1 MQEKI
6 NLGLRFLLII
16 LIVLVGSIISVRLWS
31 GKAEKIDAPV
41 DLVINENMTIAEI
54 GKANKLENIVLK
66 IAFGLRSKE
75 EMKKKLADFDL
86 TVEQA
91 ASKIQKSMALQSEDA
106 SKNWV
111 KIVVKFGL
119 WFSFL
124 IFMFVMMKKK
134 KVSTAN
140 RSWFYFIAVMI
151 FGIMLSADPSP
162 MGTIKDNFALF
173 GAYHVLFPPR
183 IVAFVVMLIMVILAN
198 KFICSWGCQLGTL
211 QDLIFRI
218 NKNAEGKPVIAKIK
232 IPFIITNTV
241 RIIFF
246 VVFVAIA
253 LIWAFD
259 IIEPVDLFKIF
270 KPSALGIIGIIFA
283 AVVFSLSL
291 VVYRPWCHF
300 FCPFGLIG
308 WIAEKISITKIK
320 VDYDKCIACGTCIKS
335 CPSTVME
342 AIIKK
347 KRTIPDCFSCASCI
361 ESCPVDAISFSSGKR
376 KNPTKEILQKL
387 G

>member
-151 FGIMLSADPSP
+151 FGVMLSADPSP

-218 NKNAEGKPVIAKIK
+218 NKN
-232 IPFIITNTV
+232 
-241 RIIFF
+241 
-246 VVFVAIA
+246 
-253 LIWAFD
+253 
-259 IIEPVDLFKIF
+259 
-270 KPSALGIIGIIFA
+270 
-283 AVVFSLSL
+283 
-291 VVYRPWCHF
+291 
-300 FCPFGLIG
+300 
-308 WIAEKISITKIK
+308 
-320 VDYDKCIACGTCIKS
+320 
-335 CPSTVME
+335 
-342 AIIKK
+342 
-347 KRTIPDCFSCASCI
+347 
-361 ESCPVDAISFSSGKR
+361 
-376 KNPTKEILQKL
+376 
-387 G
+387 

>member
-151 FGIMLSADPSP
+151 FGVMLSADPSP

-270 KPSALGIIGIIFA
+270 KPSVLGIIGIVFA
-283 AVVFSLSL
+283 AIMFSLSL

-308 WIAEKISITKIK
+308 WIAEKISITNIK
-320 VDYDKCIACGTCIKS
+320 VDYDKCIACGT
-335 CPSTVME
+335 
-342 AIIKK
+342 
-347 KRTIPDCFSCASCI
+347 
-361 ESCPVDAISFSSGKR
+361 
-376 KNPTKEILQKL
+376 
-387 G
+387 